1 MLFLLKQQCCCF
13 LLLLLLFVIVYRMA
27 KFGAGSL
34 NLIPVFSFSS
44 FRRDL
49 FLAYPL
55 AVLSPRFACSTFS
68 VITGIRGAKAAINPP
83 RRIPPGVEY

>member
-34 NLIPVFSFSS
+34 NLILAFSS
-44 FRRDL
+44 SSLKRNL
-49 FLAYPL
+49 FLMYPV
-55 AVLSPRFACSTFS
+55 AVLCRLYGLDLPTSS
-68 VITGIRGAKAAINPP
+68 VIAGMRGAVAGV
-83 RRIPPGVEY
+83 IPQR